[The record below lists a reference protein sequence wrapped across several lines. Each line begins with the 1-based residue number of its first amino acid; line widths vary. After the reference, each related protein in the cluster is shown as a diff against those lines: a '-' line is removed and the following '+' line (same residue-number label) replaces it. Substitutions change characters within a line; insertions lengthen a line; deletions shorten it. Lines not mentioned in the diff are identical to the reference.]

1 MTIREMVEEL
11 LEMDGDMTA
20 DEAEVVEE
28 LSRTL
33 EAGGTMTA
41 QDAIRVRQIYD
52 RYLSDEEEPDDEDEV
67 EDGDEE

>member
-1 MTIREMVEEL
+1 VTIREMVEEL

-52 RYLSDEEEPDDEDEV
+52 RYLSDEEEQGDDED

>member
-20 DEAEVVEE
+20 EEAEVVEE

-52 RYLSDEEEPDDEDEV
+52 RYLSDEGEHGDDED